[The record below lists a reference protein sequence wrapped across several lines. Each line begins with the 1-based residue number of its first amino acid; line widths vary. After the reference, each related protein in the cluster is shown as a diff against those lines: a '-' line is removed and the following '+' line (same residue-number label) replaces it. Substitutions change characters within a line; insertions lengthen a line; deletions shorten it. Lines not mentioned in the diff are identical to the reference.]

1 MNKNDPNTYYFNQ
14 QSYDSSSDIFPPGR
28 GYMHKHGNEIE
39 CNLEGKYVTMVSY
52 MSEEAGNDYQFSI
65 CSVGLFG
72 YPQIYYVRDEPLP
85 ATLEV
90 FQGDFPTRL
99 IVPNIY
105 AENGAYSVMDINL
118 RQAEEDSLSFVS
130 IEELVGETA
139 VTIAASQLIVEADY

>member
-1 MNKNDPNTYYFNQ
+1 MQKILYVEGHKRWAADGPFDGTTDVFDKTNLHLQNVLWYVGNSYNYVENPQCPGGPQMNKNDPNTYYFNQ

-72 YPQIYYVRDEPLP
+72 YP
-85 ATLEV
+85 
-90 FQGDFPTRL
+90 
-99 IVPNIY
+99 
-105 AENGAYSVMDINL
+105 
-118 RQAEEDSLSFVS
+118 
-130 IEELVGETA
+130 
-139 VTIAASQLIVEADY
+139 